1 MVRYDGD
8 DMNSTEKNERQENR
22 NEKATSMPKMTTD
35 LILRSWRC
43 FLTSGITIEKRV
55 FGGAPRK
62 RGPREARSSSGTVGP
77 KASKSD

>member
-1 MVRYDGD
+1 MTKKQERRKIR
-8 DMNSTEKNERQENR
+8 EKE
-22 NEKATSMPKMTTD
+22 ATSMPKMTTD
-35 LILRSWRC
+35 LILRSCKC

-77 KASKSD
+77 KASITE